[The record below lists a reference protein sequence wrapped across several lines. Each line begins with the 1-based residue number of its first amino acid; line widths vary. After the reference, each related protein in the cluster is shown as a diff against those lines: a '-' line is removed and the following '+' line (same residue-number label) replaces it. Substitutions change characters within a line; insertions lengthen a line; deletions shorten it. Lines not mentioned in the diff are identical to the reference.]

1 VIKTLEDYERFADGM
16 LDKADMDIVRELV
29 ARCRTAEAELEQ
41 AKRERDRLR
50 EALTPSETTKAA
62 YIGGFTYTD
71 GEGGIY
77 TVPWTAVKNIM
88 AAILKQAALAPH
100 ADHVPDAGQMVHT
113 FGVMGEWHQSEPDV
127 KPTPFVPHEFVRV
140 GTTESPI
147 PQPDPLA
154 EARRLLEDAE
164 PRLGHSINC
173 SRIKDWEAPCNCG
186 LETAR
191 ASIIAY
197 LAAHPEPGK

>member
-1 VIKTLEDYERFADGM
+1 VTFPTEENLKAQISALRTE
-16 LDKADMDIVRELV
+16 LD
-29 ARCRTAEAELEQ
+29 Q
-41 AKRERDRLR
+41 AKREQDRLR
-50 EALTPSETTKAA
+50 EALKFYGNPET
-62 YIGGFTYTD
+62 Y
-71 GEGGIY
+71 EQ
-77 TVPWTAVKNIM
+77 VNILGKCGLSDDFDP
-88 AAILKQAALAPH
+88 AGYGRRARVALAPH

-113 FGVMGEWHQSEPDV
+113 MGEWHQSEPDV

>member
-1 VIKTLEDYERFADGM
+1 MIKTLEDYERFADGM

-154 EARRLLEDAE
+154 EARRLLKWYGNPVHYSACEVFMC
-164 PRLGHSINC
+164 GHSGP
-173 SRIKDWEAPCNCG
+173 SQVQTDGGAM
-186 LETAR
+186 AR
-191 ASIIAY
+191 AY